1 MSDYLQYYTESNVVC
16 IIIFGIILIHDLL
29 NVNRREKQIK
39 YDRALVT
46 FIVYFSIDIVWA
58 MILDGFLPKTVY
70 TVALANLANF
80 ICMAA
85 ITHSWLEYAKASLL
99 IPDRNKASKKF
110 LFSIPFVASLVAMV
124 VLFLIKQDIMIGSD
138 TNPTIVYYL
147 MLIIVPSINIVASL
161 LYAVK
166 KVKNDVNSVDR
177 KKHLGVGVFPL
188 LVLLGGMVQVLILPK
203 LCIFCFASTILMV
216 SFHVQLMQTE
226 ISVDSLTG
234 LNNRG
239 ALTRF
244 IAQSNDGHVD
254 DSRTYVIMM
263 DINSFKLIND
273 TFGHAEGDRAL
284 TIIAKALKS
293 VAKAKNTIM
302 FLGRYGGDEFIMIVK
317 SESTDSLEKLIEE
330 LRSRISNEC
339 VDSKTPYI
347 ISIGAGYDEILNES
361 DSFKNCIQRADQKM
375 YVDKDIRKSSGSTTV
390 ILTGSSDI

>member
-16 IIIFGIILIHDLL
+16 IVIFGIILIHDLL
-29 NVNRREKQIK
+29 NVNRQEKQIK

-46 FIVYFSIDIVWA
+46 FICYFSIDIVWA

-70 TVALANLANF
+70 SVALANLA
-80 ICMAA
+80 IYVCMAA

-99 IPDRNKASKKF
+99 DPNRNKLVNRITS
-110 LFSIPFVASLVAMV
+110 SIPFFVSLAAMV
-124 VLFLIKQDIMIGSD
+124 VLFFIDHGILIGSN
-138 TNPTIVYYL
+138 TEPT
-147 MLIIVPSINIVASL
+147 MLFTLILVSVPSINIIASL
-161 LYAVK
+161 VLAIK
-166 KVKNDVNSVDR
+166 KAKSDANSADR
-177 KKHLGVGVFPL
+177 KKHLGVGFFPL
-188 LVLLGGMVQVLILPK
+188 LVLLGGVVQVLLLPK

-216 SFHVQLMQTE
+216 TFHVKLMQTE

-244 IAQSNDGHVD
+244 IAQSGDSHVE
-254 DSRTYVIMM
+254 DSHTYVIMM

-293 VAKAKNTIM
+293 VAKAKNTVM

-317 SESTDSLEKLIEE
+317 SESVESLESLIEE
-330 LRSRISNEC
+330 LRSRISKEC

-347 ISIGAGYDEILNES
+347 ISIAAGYDEILNES

-375 YVDKDIRKSSGSTTV
+375 YVDKETGKNNGRTTV